1 MTFQDEVI
9 KEHAIVERL
18 KKQIEELAEGCYLK
32 TELQKI
38 LGEKKSFDHS
48 LINKDLLDK

>member
-1 MTFQDEVI
+1 MKPIISDSPI
-9 KEHAIVERL
+9 KIEPICPDPMEHKIVERL

-38 LGEKKSFDHS
+38 LGE
-48 LINKDLLDK
+48 DK

>member
-1 MTFQDEVI
+1 MIQRDRVVIDE
-9 KEHAIVERL
+9 KIVERL

-38 LGEKKSFDHS
+38 LGEEK
-48 LINKDLLDK
+48 